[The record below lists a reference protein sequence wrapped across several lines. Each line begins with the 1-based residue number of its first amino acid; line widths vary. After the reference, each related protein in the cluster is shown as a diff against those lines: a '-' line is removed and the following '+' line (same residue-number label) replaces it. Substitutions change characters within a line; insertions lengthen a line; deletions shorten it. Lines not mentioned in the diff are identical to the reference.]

1 MYFEYLISSGL
12 LRNEHH
18 SNYFKIIINI
28 MLISMCFKNF
38 IGSHF
43 LSRLLSVKTKPI
55 YILYSKL
62 STKFCVVTQ

>member
-18 SNYFKIIINI
+18 SNYFKIIINMI
-28 MLISMCFKNF
+28 ISMCFKNF

>member
-18 SNYFKIIINI
+18 SNYFKIIINMI
-28 MLISMCFKNF
+28 ISMCFKNF

-62 STKFCVVTQ
+62 GTKFCVVTQ